1 MVAPNMTLRRPPPS
15 PDCVPP
21 TGLKVWSDALGGS
34 AVDQASSTDGS
45 IPWRQKQR
53 RVVLGKDGEVVH
65 SIGNFVVA
73 GAGAWGLV
81 LVLFL
86 LWWRPHLGITGG
98 ATGAAF
104 FVGLL
109 MSYSYYA
116 NMRKKEQYQQVV
128 SGSSSC

>member
-1 MVAPNMTLRRPPPS
+1 
-15 PDCVPP
+15 
-21 TGLKVWSDALGGS
+21 
-34 AVDQASSTDGS
+34 
-45 IPWRQKQR
+45 
-53 RVVLGKDGEVVH
+53 VVLGKDGEVVH